1 MMQIKCPNFFLEMML
16 GKKSRKLMLQR
27 EWGKSCRDMN
37 TSHLYMAK
45 VKAFDKSTIRSSLEE
60 NPRVTKVLI
69 PSLFVQTR
77 SKQQWSFF
85 RERPGQET
93 TSKSTEKVV
102 DSTQPTV
109 IECAHLD
116 HPVSTL
122 DSVKKCTF
130 LDSVQNTPK
139 NFHAGKICFHFDRW
153 KELISDR
160 YILKTVLG
168 YKLDLLQC
176 PMQAKL
182 PPQIRFSPEEV
193 TVVDTEIQKLL
204 DKNQIW

>member
-1 MMQIKCPNFFLEMML
+1 MP
-16 GKKSRKLMLQR
+16 QR
-27 EWGKSCRDMN
+27 ESVKSCRDMN

-45 VKAFDKSTIRSSLEE
+45 VKAFDTSTIRSSLEE

-69 PSLFVQTR
+69 PSHCRDKIKTTMVL
-77 SKQQWSFF
+77 F

-93 TSKSTEKVV
+93 TSNPTKKVA
-102 DSTQPTV
+102 DSTQSTV

-116 HPVSTL
+116 HPVSTF
-122 DSVKKCTF
+122 DSVRKCTS
-130 LDSVQNTPK
+130 LDIVQNTPE

-153 KELISDR
+153 KELTSDR
-160 YILKTVLG
+160 NILKTVLG

-182 PPQIRFSPEEV
+182 PHQIRFSPEEV
-193 TVVDTEIQKLL
+193 IVVDTFNCVEG
-204 DKNQIW
+204 